1 MNQKDLQELK
11 EMTGLVSQSEL
22 SIASECS
29 SAACNNGLGQYIGM
43 FVKVGIHYGMIDDIH
58 GDRLGFVW
66 SDKDSW
72 TGELVRPNFIDKCV
86 SGSDIKKAERSA
98 RAYFEREVAS
108 LRARIKRG
116 YEFDD
121 QKMLRERVDLYESWL
136 KWLG

>member
-1 MNQKDLQELK
+1 MERKLN
-11 EMTGLVSQSEL
+11 QSEL
-22 SIASECS
+22 EML
-29 SAACNNGLGQYIGM
+29 GLQEGTISTPSPAVKNDKGLEQYLGM
-43 FVKVGIHYGMIDDIH
+43 LVKVGIHYGMIDDVH

-86 SGSDIKKAERSA
+86 SGSDIKKAERSS
-98 RAYFEREVAS
+98 RTYFEREVAS

-121 QKMLRERVDLYESWL
+121 QKMLRERVSLCEAWL

>member
-1 MNQKDLQELK
+1 MERKLN
-11 EMTGLVSQSEL
+11 QSEL
-22 SIASECS
+22 EML
-29 SAACNNGLGQYIGM
+29 GLQEGTISTPSPAMKNDKGLEQYLGM
-43 FVKVGIHYGMIDDIH
+43 FVKVGIHYGMIDDVH

-72 TGELVRPNFIDKCV
+72 TGELVRPNYVEKCV
-86 SGSDIKKAERSA
+86 SDSDIKKAERSA

>member
-1 MNQKDLQELK
+1 MERKLN
-11 EMTGLVSQSEL
+11 QSEL
-22 SIASECS
+22 EML
-29 SAACNNGLGQYIGM
+29 GLQEGTISTPSPAVKNDKGLEQYIGM
-43 FVKVGIHYGMIDDIH
+43 FVKVGIHYGMIDDVH

-72 TGELVRPNFIDKCV
+72 TGELVRQNIIDKCV
-86 SGSDIKKAERSA
+86 SDSDIKKAERSA
-98 RAYFEREVAS
+98 RTYFEREVAS

-121 QKMLRERVDLYESWL
+121 QKMLRERVDLCESWL

>member
-1 MNQKDLQELK
+1 MERKLN
-11 EMTGLVSQSEL
+11 QSEL
-22 SIASECS
+22 EML
-29 SAACNNGLGQYIGM
+29 GLQEGTISTPSPAVKNDKGLEQYIGM
-43 FVKVGIHYGMIDDIH
+43 FVKVGIHYGMIDDVH

-72 TGELVRPNFIDKCV
+72 TGELVRQNIIDKCV
-86 SGSDIKKAERSA
+86 SDSDIKKAERSA
-98 RAYFEREVAS
+98 RTYFEREVAS

-121 QKMLRERVDLYESWL
+121 QKMLRERVDQCEAWL

>member
-1 MNQKDLQELK
+1 MERKLN
-11 EMTGLVSQSEL
+11 QSEL
-22 SIASECS
+22 EML
-29 SAACNNGLGQYIGM
+29 GLQEGTISTPSPAVKNDKGLEQYLGM
-43 FVKVGIHYGMIDDIH
+43 FVKVGIRYGMIDDVH

-72 TGELVRPNFIDKCV
+72 TGELVRQNIIDKCV
-86 SGSDIKKAERSA
+86 SDSDIKKAERSA
-98 RAYFEREVAS
+98 RTYFEREVAS

-121 QKMLRERVDLYESWL
+121 QKMLRERVDLCESWL